1 MRYVPP
7 FSSLNKNL
15 IFGTEQGKPWVK
27 MTYEDFENLLRQLLQ
42 AVKVDEEWYRSH
54 YPDVD
59 QAIQDGTMQSAH
71 DHFVTSGY
79 FEGRLPC
86 EIEVNEECVF
96 SSPSRYRRS
105 GEGWKDYFRP
115 TAFHRIWLCRRT
127 SASAFESGCLI
138 HTLRCNGD
146 TKLRS

>member
-86 EIEVNEECVF
+86 EIEVNEECYLAAHPDIAEAV
-96 SSPSRYRRS
+96 
-105 GEGWKDYFRP
+105 KDGK
-115 TAFHRIWLCRRT
+115 IT
-127 SASAFESGCLI
+127 SARQHFIEFGYAEGRRPAPS
-138 HTLRCNGD
+138 NQD
-146 TKLRS
+146 V